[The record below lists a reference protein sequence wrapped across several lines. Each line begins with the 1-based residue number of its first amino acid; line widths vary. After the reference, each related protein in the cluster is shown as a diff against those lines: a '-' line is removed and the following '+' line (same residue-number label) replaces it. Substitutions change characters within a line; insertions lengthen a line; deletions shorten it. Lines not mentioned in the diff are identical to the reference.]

1 MRRLLGKAL
10 AGKALYALGCIAAA
24 VVLVAAGTGYLAQK
38 TADSVGSSPVL
49 AGGPSVG
56 AMNILIMGLESR
68 TYWNGQPVDAHLD
81 HYLDIGS
88 VGGEQTNTL
97 ILLHIFPGGQKAVG
111 FSIPRDDYVQ
121 LYGTLGYAGT
131 PPENKVD
138 DAYNAGM
145 QQEMINDRA
154 AHPSW
159 SSAQINIAGN
169 EAGQQAA
176 VDTVE
181 QLTGVTI
188 NKFAELNLIGF
199 YELAN
204 AFGGAEVC
212 VKPWPGGDGIGPDG
226 NLSDPNSGVQLK
238 PGYQLLSPEQTL
250 AFVRSRD
257 SLPGGDLDRTARQQA
272 VLDYVLWKLKNEGA
286 LSDVSKLSSL
296 TTVAKEYLQ
305 TSAGWNLL
313 QFAGEMN
320 ALSGQNLK
328 LSTLPI
334 TGQEDIADGNI
345 GDVNTVDLQYIRQT
359 VQKAFSTPP
368 GTSTTSGGGK
378 AGASG
383 KSSTKPSAPKKTTTP
398 VPPASTVTVDV
409 YNGGQTTG
417 LAADVSQA
425 LAGKGYVAG
434 AVATASAQQAATTV
448 TYGSGASANAALIAK
463 DFGVT
468 ASASSSVTAGHVQ
481 VILGGNTTQLPQAL
495 GGPAPAPTPTSS
507 ATSNPEIGTTTGD
520 STTVTANAKYGIPCV
535 Y

>member
-1 MRRLLGKAL
+1 
-10 AGKALYALGCIAAA
+10 
-24 VVLVAAGTGYLAQK
+24 
-38 TADSVGSSPVL
+38 
-49 AGGPSVG
+49 
-56 AMNILIMGLESR
+56 MNILIMGLESR

-88 VGGEQTNTL
+88 LGGEQTNTL
-97 ILLHIFPGGQKAVG
+97 ILLHIFAGGTKAVG
-111 FSIPRDDYVQ
+111 YSIPRDDYVK
-121 LYGTLGYAGT
+121 LDGTLGYAGT
-131 PPENKVD
+131 PPMNKID

-145 QQEMINDRA
+145 QQQMINDRT

-159 SSAQINIAGN
+159 STAQVNVDGN

-199 YELAN
+199 YELAA

-212 VKPWPGGDGIGPDG
+212 VQPWPGGDGISPNG

-238 PGYQLLSPEQTL
+238 PGYQHLSPEQTL

-286 LSDVSKLSSL
+286 LGDVSKLGPL
-296 TTVAKEYLQ
+296 LTVAKQYLQ
-305 TSAGWNLL
+305 TSADWNLL

-320 ALSGQNLK
+320 ALTGQNLK

-334 TGQEDIADGNI
+334 TGQENIPGI
-345 GDVNTVDLQYIRQT
+345 GDVNTVDSQYIKQT

-368 GTSTTSGGGK
+368 GGSTT
-378 AGASG
+378 ASG
-383 KSSTKPSAPKKTTTP
+383 KSSGKSSGKTSAKPSSPKKTTAP
-398 VPPASTVTVDV
+398 VPPASTVTADV
-409 YNGGQTTG
+409 YNAGQAPG
-417 LAADVSQA
+417 LASEVSRA
-425 LAGKGYVAG
+425 LASKGYVTG
-434 AVATASAQQAATTV
+434 AVATASAQQEQTTV
-448 TYGSGASANAALIAK
+448 TYGAGASANAALIAK

-468 ASASSSVTAGHVQ
+468 ATASSSVAAGHVQ
-481 VILGGNTTQLPQAL
+481 VILGGNATQLPQAL
-495 GGPAPAPTPTSS
+495 GGPAATPTTTPAPTPG
-507 ATSNPEIGTTTGD
+507 ATTNPEIGTTSGD

>member
-1 MRRLLGKAL
+1 MRRLVGKAL
-10 AGKALYALGCIAAA
+10 AGKALYALGCITAA
-24 VVLVAAGTGYLAQK
+24 VVLVVAGTGYLAQREVN
-38 TADSVGSSPVL
+38 SVGSSPVL

-97 ILLHIFPGGQKAVG
+97 ILLHIFPGGTKAVG

-121 LYGTLGYAGT
+121 LYGTLGYAGS
-131 PPENKVD
+131 PPMNKID

-145 QQEMINDRA
+145 QQEMINEQA
-154 AHPSW
+154 AHPNW
-159 SSAQINIAGN
+159 SSAQVNIAGN

-181 QLTGVTI
+181 KLTGVTI
-188 NKFAELNLIGF
+188 NKFAELNLVGF
-199 YELAN
+199 YELAS

-212 VKPWPGGDGIGPDG
+212 VKPWPGGEGIGPDG
-226 NLSDPNSGVQLK
+226 NLSDANSGVQLK

-272 VLDYVLWKLKNEGA
+272 VLDYVLWKLKTEGA
-286 LSDVSKLSSL
+286 LSDVGKLGPLL
-296 TTVAKEYLQ
+296 TAAREYLQ

-320 ALSGQNLK
+320 ALSGHGLK

-334 TGQEDIADGNI
+334 TGQEDITDGNI
-345 GDVNTVDLQYIRQT
+345 GDVNTVDLPYIRQA
-359 VQKAFSTPP
+359 VQKAFATPP
-368 GTSTTSGGGK
+368 GEGTTTST
-378 AGASG
+378 G
-383 KSSTKPSAPKKTTTP
+383 KSSARPSAPKKATAP
-398 VPPASTVTVDV
+398 VPAASTVTVEV
-409 YNGGQTTG
+409 YNGGQTSG
-417 LAADVSQA
+417 LAAGVSRA
-425 LAGKGYVAG
+425 LVARGYGAG
-434 AVATASAQQAATTV
+434 AVATAAAQQEQTTV
-448 TYGSGASANAALIAK
+448 TYGSGASANAALIAR

-468 ASASSSVTAGHVQ
+468 ATASSSVAAGHVR
-481 VILGGNTTQLPQAL
+481 VILGDSAIALPRAL
-495 GGPAPAPTPTSS
+495 GGPSPASTPASS
-507 ATSNPEIGTTTGD
+507 SIASPEIGTTAGD
-520 STTVTANAKYGIPCV
+520 STTVAANAKYGIPCV

>member
-1 MRRLLGKAL
+1 MRKLLGKTL
-10 AGKALYALGCIAAA
+10 AGKAFYALGCTAAA
-24 VVLVAAGTGYLAQK
+24 VVLAVAGTGYLAQK
-38 TADSVGSSPVL
+38 EVNSVGSSPVL

-97 ILLHIFPGGQKAVG
+97 ILLHIFPGGTKAVG

-121 LYGTLGYAGT
+121 LDGTLGYAGS
-131 PPENKVD
+131 PSMNKID
-138 DAYNAGM
+138 DAYNAAM
-145 QQEMINDRA
+145 QQEMSNDQA

-159 SSAQINIAGN
+159 SSAQVNIAGN

-199 YELAN
+199 YELAS

-286 LSDVSKLSSL
+286 LGDVGKLGPL
-296 TTVAKEYLQ
+296 LTVAKDYLQ

-320 ALSGQNLK
+320 ALSGQGLK

-334 TGQEDIADGNI
+334 TGQEDITAGNI
-345 GDVNTVDLQYIRQT
+345 GDVNTVDVQYIRQT

-368 GTSTTSGGGK
+368 AGSTTSSGGK
-378 AGASG
+378 GSAS
-383 KSSTKPSAPKKTTTP
+383 KSSAKPSAPRKTAAP
-398 VPPASTVTVDV
+398 VPPAATVTVDV

-417 LAADVSQA
+417 LAAAVSGA
-425 LAGKGYVAG
+425 LASKGYVAG
-434 AVATASAQQAATTV
+434 TYATASAQQPQTTV
-448 TYGSGASANAALIAK
+448 AYGSGASANAALIAK

-468 ASASSSVTAGHVQ
+468 ATASGSVTAGHVQ
-481 VILGGNTTQLPQAL
+481 VILGEDATQLPQAL
-495 GGPAPAPTPTSS
+495 GGSAPAPTPASS
-507 ATSNPEIGTTTGD
+507 ATANPETGTTAGD
-520 STTVTANAKYGIPCV
+520 STTVTANAEYGIPCV

>member
-1 MRRLLGKAL
+1 MPRLL
-10 AGKALYALGCIAAA
+10 AGKALYALGCAAAA
-24 VVLVAAGTGYLAQK
+24 VVLAVAGTGYLAQHEV
-38 TADSVGSSPVL
+38 DSVGTSRVL
-49 AGGPSVG
+49 AGGPSIG
-56 AMNILIMGLESR
+56 PMNILIMGLESR

-97 ILLHIFPGGQKAVG
+97 ILLHVFAGGTKAVG

-131 PPENKVD
+131 PPENKID
-138 DAYNAGM
+138 DAYNAAM
-145 QQEMINDRA
+145 QQELINDQNK
-154 AHPSW
+154 HPSW
-159 SSAQINIAGN
+159 SSAQDNIDGN

-176 VDTVE
+176 VDTVQ

-199 YELAN
+199 YELA
-204 AFGGAEVC
+204 ATFGGAEVC
-212 VKPWPGGDGIGPDG
+212 VKPWPGGDGIGPNG
-226 NLSDPNSGVQLK
+226 NLSDANSGVHLK

-272 VLDYVLWKLKNEGA
+272 VLDYVLWKLKTEGA
-286 LSDVSKLSSL
+286 LSDVGKLGSL
-296 TTVAKEYLQ
+296 LTVAKQYLQ

-334 TGQEDIADGNI
+334 TGQEDISGI
-345 GDVNTVDLQYIRQT
+345 GDVNTVDAQYIKQT

-368 GTSTTSGGGK
+368 ATSSTTSGGGK
-378 AGASG
+378 ASA
-383 KSSTKPSAPKKTTTP
+383 KSPSHRKTKAP

-409 YNGGQTTG
+409 YNGGQAHG
-417 LAADVSQA
+417 LAGEVSRA
-425 LAGKGYVAG
+425 LASKGYLAG
-434 AVATASAQQAATTV
+434 AVATASAQQPQTTV
-448 TYGSGASANAALIAK
+448 TYGTGASANAALIAK

-468 ASASSSVTAGHVQ
+468 ATASGSVAAGQVQ
-481 VILGGNTTQLPQAL
+481 VILGGNATQLPQAL
-495 GGPAPAPTPTSS
+495 GGPAPAPAPTPASS
-507 ATSNPEIGTTTGD
+507 ATTSPEIGTTSGD
-520 STTVTANAKYGIPCV
+520 ATTVTANAKYGIPCV

>member
-1 MRRLLGKAL
+1 MRRLL

-24 VVLVAAGTGYLAQK
+24 TVLVIAWTGYFAQK
-38 TADSVGSSPVL
+38 EVNSVGSSPVL

-88 VGGEQTNTL
+88 NGGEQTNTL
-97 ILLHIFPGGQKAVG
+97 ILLHIFPGGTKAVG
-111 FSIPRDDYVQ
+111 YSIPRDDYVQ

-131 PPENKVD
+131 PPANKVD

-145 QQEMINDRA
+145 QQQMINDRA
-154 AHPSW
+154 AHPGW
-159 SSAQINIAGN
+159 SSEQLNIAGN
-169 EAGQQAA
+169 DAGQQAA

-199 YELAN
+199 YELAA
-204 AFGGAEVC
+204 AFGGADVC
-212 VKPWPGGDGIGPDG
+212 VKPWPGGDGISANG
-226 NLSDPNSGVQLK
+226 NLSDPNSGVRLR
-238 PGYQLLSPEQTL
+238 PGYQHLSPEQTL

-257 SLPGGDLDRTARQQA
+257 SLPSGDLDRTARQQA
-272 VLDYVLWKLKNEGA
+272 VLDYVLWKLKTEGA
-286 LSDVSKLSSL
+286 LSDVSKLGPL
-296 TTVAKEYLQ
+296 LTVAKQYLQ

-320 ALSGQNLK
+320 ALTGQNLK

-334 TGQEDIADGNI
+334 TGQEDVTAGNI
-345 GDVNTVDLQYIRQT
+345 GDVNTVNVQYIKQI
-359 VQKAFSTPP
+359 VQKAFATPP
-368 GTSTTSGGGK
+368 GGGTTSGTTSGG
-378 AGASG
+378 A
-383 KSSTKPSAPKKTTTP
+383 KSSAKPSPPKKTTAP
-398 VPPASTVTVDV
+398 VPAASTVTADV
-409 YNGGQTTG
+409 YNGGQAHG
-417 LAADVSQA
+417 LAAEVSQA
-425 LAGKGYVAG
+425 LASKGYVAG
-434 AVATASAQQAATTV
+434 TVATASQQPQTTV
-448 TYGSGASANAALIAK
+448 TYGDGASANAALIAK

-468 ASASSSVTAGHVQ
+468 ATASSSVAAGHVQ
-481 VILGGNTTQLPQAL
+481 VILGGNATQLPHAL
-495 GGPAPAPTPTSS
+495 GGPAPTPTPSS
-507 ATSNPEIGTTTGD
+507 TSNPERGTTSGD